1 MVGLNNERKKRK
13 EKKKGGGGET
23 GKKDGLNLPAVLI
36 QTTTRPKE
44 LHFRESNA
52 IYGSF
57 GRI

>member
-1 MVGLNNERKKRK
+1 MKKRYI
-13 EKKKGGGGET
+13 
-23 GKKDGLNLPAVLI
+23 KKDGLNLPAVVLI
-36 QTTTRPKE
+36 QTTARPKE